1 MAIQD
6 RKISLGN
13 AVFNPAT
20 FQGAVF
26 TPQQENMSL
35 LQHSIDKLDERKEK
49 TDIQKANI
57 AEAFS
62 KIRDLLPDNE
72 ETNKYITDNQDR
84 IIGTIDSMINLGDYS
99 AALSSARSLAS
110 NFMASAEYNARI
122 KEHKQRNI
130 WLESINNSNIDNYI
144 KEYYIDTYKDKNNFT
159 RDENGNITGT
169 AGWEAPL
176 PEKGQTATS
185 IIQAA
190 VKATADERT
199 DTTKQWT
206 NTTGTGGHRVDK
218 RELLTAEKISN
229 TAKGIVK
236 NNNNIR
242 QAFIDQYNAGIYQI
256 KKLENSL
263 KNITDEKQREAIQ
276 NKIDGYKKTFYKNGA
291 PIANAETY
299 IENLFSKDNTEIKN
313 AEYDYNHT
321 NRGTDNYSKAS
332 LINGGIDLS
341 NYPGAEGEIEGEKGQ
356 STRQPKVDPQ
366 TPFIFNKGNRT
377 GLELYQLFPKNNN
390 NINK

>member
-6 RKISLGN
+6 RKISLGTV
-13 AVFNPAT
+13 AFNPAT

-72 ETNKYITDNQDR
+72 ETNKYITDNQNR
-84 IIGTIDSMINLGDYS
+84 IMGTIDSMINLGDYS
-99 AALSSARSLAS
+99 AALSSARTLAS
-110 NFMASAEYNARI
+110 TFMASPEYNARI

-130 WLESINNSNIDNYI
+130 WLESLNKSNVDNYI

-176 PEKGQTATS
+176 PEQGKSATS

-199 DTTKQWT
+199 DSTKSWT
-206 NTTGTGGHRVDK
+206 NSTGTGGHKVYK

-229 TAKGIVK
+229 TAKSIL
-236 NNNNIR
+236 NNNTNIR
-242 QAFIDQYNAGIYQI
+242 QAFIDQYNAGIHQI
-256 KKLENSL
+256 SKLELSL
-263 KNITDEKQREAIQ
+263 GSTNDERKKQDIQ
-276 NKIDGYKKTFYKNGA
+276 NKIDGYKKMFYKNGA
-291 PIANAETY
+291 PIANAEMY
-299 IENLFSKDNTEIKN
+299 IEDLFSKDNAEIKN
-313 AEYDYNHT
+313 AAYDYIHN
-321 NRGTDNYSKAS
+321 NIGSDNYSRAAS
-332 LINGGIDLS
+332 GTGGIDLS
-341 NYPGAEGEIEGEKGQ
+341 NYTGAEGEFDGEQGQ
-356 STRQPKVDPQ
+356 STRQTVVDAINAANTYVIP
-366 TPFIFNKGNRT
+366 KGNRD
-377 GLELYQLFPKNNN
+377 GLIHPYK
-390 NINK
+390 K

>member
-13 AVFNPAT
+13 VAFNPAT

-62 KIRDLLPDNE
+62 KIRELLPDNE
-72 ETNKYITDNQDR
+72 ETNKYITDNQNR
-84 IIGTIDSMINLGDYS
+84 IMGTIDSMINLGDYS
-99 AALSSARSLAS
+99 AALSSARTLAS
-110 NFMASAEYNARI
+110 TFMASPEYNARI

-130 WLESINNSNIDNYI
+130 WLESLNRSNVDNYI

-159 RDENGNITGT
+159 RDENGNVTGT

-176 PEKGQTATS
+176 PEQGQSATS

-206 NTTGTGGHRVDK
+206 TSDGTGGHKAYK

-229 TAKGIVK
+229 TAKSIL
-236 NNNNIR
+236 NNNTNIR
-242 QAFIDQYNAGIYQI
+242 QAFIDQYNAGIHQI
-256 KKLENSL
+256 TKLELSL
-263 KNITDEKQREAIQ
+263 GSTNDERKKQDIQ
-276 NKIDGYKKTFYKNGA
+276 NKIDGYKKMFYKNGA
-291 PIANAETY
+291 PIANAEMY
-299 IENLFSKDNTEIKN
+299 IEDLFSKDNTEIKN
-313 AEYDYNHT
+313 AAYDYIHN
-321 NRGTDNYSKAS
+321 NIGSDNYSRSAS
-332 LINGGIDLS
+332 GTGGIDLS
-341 NYPGAEGEIEGEKGQ
+341 KYVGAEGEFDGEQGQ
-356 STRQPKVDPQ
+356 STRQTIVDAVNGEQ
-366 TPFIFNKGNRT
+366 TYVLNKGNRD
-377 GLELYQLFPKNNN
+377 GLIHPYK
-390 NINK
+390 K

>member
-13 AVFNPAT
+13 VAFNPAT

-62 KIRDLLPDNE
+62 KIRELLPDNE
-72 ETNKYITDNQDR
+72 ETNKYITDNQNR
-84 IIGTIDSMINLGDYS
+84 IMGTIDSMINLGDYS
-99 AALSSARSLAS
+99 AALSSARTLAS
-110 NFMASAEYNARI
+110 TFMASPEYNARI

-130 WLESINNSNIDNYI
+130 WLESLNRSNVDNYI

-176 PEKGQTATS
+176 PEQGQNATS

-190 VKATADERT
+190 VKATADKRT
-199 DTTKQWT
+199 DSTKSWT
-206 NTTGTGGHRVDK
+206 NSTGTGGHKVYK

-229 TAKGIVK
+229 TAKSIL
-236 NNNNIR
+236 NNDSNIR
-242 QAFIDQYNAGIYQI
+242 QAFIDQYNAGIHQI
-256 KKLENSL
+256 TKLESSL
-263 KNITDEKQREAIQ
+263 LNTTDERKKQDIQ
-276 NKIDGYKKTFYKNGA
+276 NKIDGYKKMFYKNGA
-291 PIANAETY
+291 PIANAEMY
-299 IENLFSKDNTEIKN
+299 IEDLFSKDNAEIKN
-313 AEYDYNHT
+313 AAYDYIHN
-321 NRGTDNYSKAS
+321 NIGSDNYSRATS
-332 LINGGIDLS
+332 GTGGIDLS
-341 NYPGAEGEIEGEKGQ
+341 NYTGAEGEFDGEQGQ
-356 STRQPKVDPQ
+356 NTRQTVVDAINGAKQYVLP
-366 TPFIFNKGNRT
+366 KGNRD
-377 GLELYQLFPKNNN
+377 GLIHPYK
-390 NINK
+390 K

>member
-6 RKISLGN
+6 RKISLGSV
-13 AVFNPAT
+13 AFNPAT

-72 ETNKYITDNQDR
+72 ETNKYITDNQNR
-84 IIGTIDSMINLGDYS
+84 IMGTIDSMINLGDYS
-99 AALSSARSLAS
+99 AALSSARTLAS
-110 NFMASAEYNARI
+110 TFMASPEYNARI

-130 WLESINNSNIDNYI
+130 WLESLNRSNVDNYI

-176 PEKGQTATS
+176 PEQGQSATS

-199 DTTKQWT
+199 DSAKSWT
-206 NTTGTGGHRVDK
+206 GSTGTGGHKAYK

-229 TAKGIVK
+229 TAKSIL
-236 NNNNIR
+236 NNNTNIR
-242 QAFIDQYNAGIYQI
+242 QAFIDQYNAGIHQI
-256 KKLENSL
+256 TKLESSL
-263 KNITDEKQREAIQ
+263 LNTTDERKRQDIQ
-276 NKIDGYKKTFYKNGA
+276 NKIDGYKKMFYKNGA
-291 PIANAETY
+291 PINNAEMY
-299 IENLFSKDNTEIKN
+299 IEDLFSKDNTEIKN
-313 AEYDYNHT
+313 AAYDYIHNSK
-321 NRGTDNYSKAS
+321 GSDNYSRAA
-332 LINGGIDLS
+332 LGTGGIDLS
-341 NYPGAEGEIEGEKGQ
+341 NYTGAEGEFDGEQGQ
-356 STRQPKVDPQ
+356 STRQTIVDVINGAQ
-366 TPFIFNKGNRT
+366 TYVLAPGNRN
-377 GLELYQLFPKNNN
+377 GLIHPYK
-390 NINK
+390 K

>member
-6 RKISLGN
+6 RKISLGSV
-13 AVFNPAT
+13 AFNPAT

-72 ETNKYITDNQDR
+72 ETNKYITDNQNR
-84 IIGTIDSMINLGDYS
+84 IMGTIDSMINLGDYS
-99 AALSSARSLAS
+99 AALSSARTLAS
-110 NFMASAEYNARI
+110 TFMASPEYNARI

-130 WLESINNSNIDNYI
+130 WLESLNRSNVDNYI

-176 PEKGQTATS
+176 PEQGQSATS

-199 DTTKQWT
+199 DSANSWT
-206 NTTGTGGHRVDK
+206 NSTGTGGHKAYK

-229 TAKGIVK
+229 TAKSIL
-236 NNNNIR
+236 NNNTNIR
-242 QAFIDQYNAGIYQI
+242 QAFIDQYNAGIHQI
-256 KKLENSL
+256 NKLELSL
-263 KNITDEKQREAIQ
+263 LNTTDERKKQDIQ
-276 NKIDGYKKTFYKNGA
+276 NKIDGYKKMFYKNGA
-291 PIANAETY
+291 PIANAEMY
-299 IENLFSKDNTEIKN
+299 IEDLFSKDNTEIKN
-313 AEYDYNHT
+313 AAYDYIHDSK
-321 NRGTDNYSKAS
+321 GSDNYSRTAS
-332 LINGGIDLS
+332 GTGGIDLS
-341 NYPGAEGEIEGEKGQ
+341 NYTGAEGEFDGEQGQ
-356 STRQPKVDPQ
+356 STRQTIVDAVNGAQ
-366 TPFIFNKGNRT
+366 TYVLNKGNRN
-377 GLELYQLFPKNNN
+377 GLVHSYK
-390 NINK
+390 K

>member
-6 RKISLGN
+6 RKISLGTV
-13 AVFNPAT
+13 AFNPAT

-72 ETNKYITDNQDR
+72 ETNKYITDNQNR
-84 IIGTIDSMINLGDYS
+84 IMGTIDSMINLGDYS
-99 AALSSARSLAS
+99 AALSSARTLAS
-110 NFMASAEYNARI
+110 TFMASPEYNARI
-122 KEHKQRNI
+122 KEYKQRNI
-130 WLESINNSNIDNYI
+130 WLESLNRSNVDNYI

-176 PEKGQTATS
+176 PEQGQSATS

-199 DTTKQWT
+199 DSTKSWT
-206 NTTGTGGHRVDK
+206 DSTGTGGHKAYK

-229 TAKGIVK
+229 TAKSIL
-236 NNNNIR
+236 NNNTNIR
-242 QAFIDQYNAGIYQI
+242 QAFVDQYNAGIHQI
-256 KKLENSL
+256 TKLESSL
-263 KNITDEKQREAIQ
+263 LNTNDERKRQDIQ
-276 NKIDGYKKTFYKNGA
+276 NKIDGYKKMFYKNGA
-291 PIANAETY
+291 PIANAEMY
-299 IENLFSKDNTEIKN
+299 IEDLFSKDNTEIKN
-313 AEYDYNHT
+313 AAYDYIHN
-321 NRGTDNYSKAS
+321 NIGSDNYSRTTS
-332 LINGGIDLS
+332 GTGGIDLS
-341 NYPGAEGEIEGEKGQ
+341 NYTGAEGEFDGEQGQ
-356 STRQPKVDPQ
+356 STRQTVVDVINAATTYVIP
-366 TPFIFNKGNRT
+366 KGNRN
-377 GLELYQLFPKNNN
+377 GLIHPYK
-390 NINK
+390 K

>member
-13 AVFNPAT
+13 IAFNPAT

-72 ETNKYITDNQDR
+72 ETNKYITDNQNR
-84 IIGTIDSMINLGDYS
+84 IMGTIDSMINLGDYS
-99 AALSSARSLAS
+99 AALSSARTLAS
-110 NFMASAEYNARI
+110 TFMASPEYNARI

-130 WLESINNSNIDNYI
+130 WLESLNRSNVDNYI

-176 PEKGQTATS
+176 PEQGQSATS

-199 DTTKQWT
+199 DSAKSWT
-206 NTTGTGGHRVDK
+206 DSTGTGGHKAYK

-229 TAKGIVK
+229 TAKSIL
-236 NNNNIR
+236 NNNTNIR
-242 QAFIDQYNAGIYQI
+242 QAFIDQYNAGIHQI
-256 KKLENSL
+256 NKLELSL
-263 KNITDEKQREAIQ
+263 GSTNDERKKQDIQ
-276 NKIDGYKKTFYKNGA
+276 NKIDGYKKMFYKNGA
-291 PIANAETY
+291 PIANAEMY
-299 IENLFSKDNTEIKN
+299 IEDLFSKDNTEIKN
-313 AEYDYNHT
+313 AAYDYIHNS
-321 NRGTDNYSKAS
+321 RGSDNYSRAAS
-332 LINGGIDLS
+332 GAGGIDLS
-341 NYPGAEGEIEGEKGQ
+341 NYTGAEGEFDGEQGQ
-356 STRQPKVDPQ
+356 NTRQTIIDTVSGAQ
-366 TPFIFNKGNRT
+366 TYALNKGNRN
-377 GLELYQLFPKNNN
+377 GLIHPYK
-390 NINK
+390 K

>member
-13 AVFNPAT
+13 IAFNPAT

-72 ETNKYITDNQDR
+72 ETNKYITDNQNR
-84 IIGTIDSMINLGDYS
+84 IMGTIDSMINIGDYS
-99 AALSSARSLAS
+99 AALSSARTLAS
-110 NFMASAEYNARI
+110 TFMASPEYNARI

-130 WLESINNSNIDNYI
+130 WLESLNRSNVDNYI

-176 PEKGQTATS
+176 PEQGQSATS

-199 DTTKQWT
+199 DSAKSWT
-206 NTTGTGGHRVDK
+206 DSTGTGGHKAYK

-229 TAKGIVK
+229 TAKSIL
-236 NNNNIR
+236 NNNTNIR
-242 QAFIDQYNAGIYQI
+242 QAFIDQYNAGIHQI
-256 KKLENSL
+256 NKLELSL
-263 KNITDEKQREAIQ
+263 LNTTDERKKQDIQ
-276 NKIDGYKKTFYKNGA
+276 NKIDGYKKMFYKNGA
-291 PIANAETY
+291 PIANAEMY
-299 IENLFSKDNTEIKN
+299 IEDLFSKDNTEIKN
-313 AEYDYNHT
+313 AAYDYIHDSK
-321 NRGTDNYSKAS
+321 GSDNYSRAAS
-332 LINGGIDLS
+332 GTGGIDLS
-341 NYPGAEGEIEGEKGQ
+341 NYTGAEGEFDGEQGQ
-356 STRQPKVDPQ
+356 STRQTIVDAVNGAQ
-366 TPFIFNKGNRT
+366 TYVLNKGNRN
-377 GLELYQLFPKNNN
+377 GLVHPYK
-390 NINK
+390 K

>member
-6 RKISLGN
+6 RKISLGTV
-13 AVFNPAT
+13 AFTPAT

-72 ETNKYITDNQDR
+72 ETNKYITDNQNR
-84 IIGTIDSMINLGDYS
+84 IMGTIDSMINLGDYS
-99 AALSSARSLAS
+99 AALSSARTLAS
-110 NFMASAEYNARI
+110 TFMASPEYNARI

-130 WLESINNSNIDNYI
+130 WLESLNRSNVDNYI

-176 PEKGQTATS
+176 PEQGQSVTS

-199 DTTKQWT
+199 DSAKSWT
-206 NTTGTGGHRVDK
+206 DSTGTGGHKGYK
-218 RELLTAEKISN
+218 RELLTAEKIAN
-229 TAKGIVK
+229 TAKSIL
-236 NNNNIR
+236 NNNTNIR
-242 QAFIDQYNAGIYQI
+242 QAFVDQYNAGIHQI
-256 KKLENSL
+256 TKLELSLNST
-263 KNITDEKQREAIQ
+263 NDERKKQNIQ
-276 NKIDGYKKTFYKNGA
+276 NKIDGYKKMFYKNGA
-291 PIANAETY
+291 PIANAEMY
-299 IENLFSKDNTEIKN
+299 IEDLFSKDNAEIKN
-313 AEYDYNHT
+313 AAYDYIHN
-321 NRGTDNYSKAS
+321 NIGSDNYSRSAS
-332 LINGGIDLS
+332 GSGGIDLS
-341 NYPGAEGEIEGEKGQ
+341 NYTGAEGEFDGEQGQ
-356 STRQPKVDPQ
+356 STRQTIVDAVNGAQ
-366 TPFIFNKGNRT
+366 TYVLKGNRN
-377 GLELYQLFPKNNN
+377 GLIHPYKINN
-390 NINK
+390 

>member
-13 AVFNPAT
+13 VAFNPAT

-72 ETNKYITDNQDR
+72 ETNKYITDNQNR
-84 IIGTIDSMINLGDYS
+84 IMGTIDSMINLGDYS
-99 AALSSARSLAS
+99 AALSSARTLAS
-110 NFMASAEYNARI
+110 TFMASPEYNARI

-130 WLESINNSNIDNYI
+130 WLESLNRSNVDNYI

-176 PEKGQTATS
+176 PEQGQSATS

-199 DTTKQWT
+199 DSAKSWT
-206 NTTGTGGHRVDK
+206 NSTGTGGHKAYK

-229 TAKGIVK
+229 TAKSIL
-236 NNNNIR
+236 NNNTNIR
-242 QAFIDQYNAGIYQI
+242 QAFIDQYNAGIHQI
-256 KKLENSL
+256 DKLELSL
-263 KNITDEKQREAIQ
+263 LNTTDERKKQDIQ
-276 NKIDGYKKTFYKNGA
+276 NKIDGYKKMFYKNGA
-291 PIANAETY
+291 PIANAEMY
-299 IENLFSKDNTEIKN
+299 IEDLFSKDNTEIKN
-313 AEYDYNHT
+313 AAYDYIHNS
-321 NRGTDNYSKAS
+321 RGSDNYSRAAS
-332 LINGGIDLS
+332 GAGGIDLS
-341 NYPGAEGEIEGEKGQ
+341 NYTGAEGEFDGEQGQ
-356 STRQPKVDPQ
+356 STRQTIVNAINGTQ
-366 TPFIFNKGNRT
+366 TYVLNKGNRN
-377 GLELYQLFPKNNN
+377 GLIHPYK
-390 NINK
+390 K

>member
-13 AVFNPAT
+13 IAFNPAT

-72 ETNKYITDNQDR
+72 ETNKYITDNQNR
-84 IIGTIDSMINLGDYS
+84 IMGTIDSMINLGDYS
-99 AALSSARSLAS
+99 AALSSARTLAS
-110 NFMASAEYNARI
+110 TFMASPEYNARI

-130 WLESINNSNIDNYI
+130 WLESLNRSNVDNYI

-176 PEKGQTATS
+176 PEQGQSATS

-199 DTTKQWT
+199 DSAKSWT
-206 NTTGTGGHRVDK
+206 NSTGTGGHKAYK

-229 TAKGIVK
+229 TAKSIL
-236 NNNNIR
+236 NNNTNIR
-242 QAFIDQYNAGIYQI
+242 QAFIDQYNAGIHQI
-256 KKLENSL
+256 NKLELSL
-263 KNITDEKQREAIQ
+263 GSTTDERKKKDIQ
-276 NKIDGYKKTFYKNGA
+276 NKIDGYKKMFYKNGA
-291 PIANAETY
+291 PISNAEMY
-299 IENLFSKDNTEIKN
+299 IEDLFSKDNTEIKN
-313 AEYDYNHT
+313 AAYDYIHDS
-321 NRGTDNYSKAS
+321 RGSDNYSRAAS
-332 LINGGIDLS
+332 GAGGIDLS
-341 NYPGAEGEIEGEKGQ
+341 NYTGAEGEFDGEQGQ
-356 STRQPKVDPQ
+356 STRQTIIDTVSGAQ
-366 TPFIFNKGNRT
+366 TYALNKGNRN
-377 GLELYQLFPKNNN
+377 GLIHPYK
-390 NINK
+390 K

>member
-13 AVFNPAT
+13 IAFNPAT

-72 ETNKYITDNQDR
+72 ETNKYITDNQNR
-84 IIGTIDSMINLGDYS
+84 IMGTIDSMINLGDYS
-99 AALSSARSLAS
+99 AALSSARTLAS
-110 NFMASAEYNARI
+110 TFMASPEYNARI

-130 WLESINNSNIDNYI
+130 WLESLNRSNVDNYI

-176 PEKGQTATS
+176 PEQGQSATS

-199 DTTKQWT
+199 DTAKSWT
-206 NTTGTGGHRVDK
+206 DSIGTGGHKAYK

-229 TAKGIVK
+229 TAKSIL
-236 NNNNIR
+236 NNNTNIR
-242 QAFIDQYNAGIYQI
+242 QAFIDQYNAGIHQI
-256 KKLENSL
+256 SKLELFLGSTN
-263 KNITDEKQREAIQ
+263 DERKKQDIQ
-276 NKIDGYKKTFYKNGA
+276 NKIDGYKKMFYKNGA
-291 PIANAETY
+291 PIANAEMY
-299 IENLFSKDNTEIKN
+299 IEDLFSKNNTEIIN
-313 AEYDYNHT
+313 AAYDYIHN
-321 NRGTDNYSKAS
+321 NIGSDNYSRSAS
-332 LINGGIDLS
+332 GTGGIDLS
-341 NYPGAEGEIEGEKGQ
+341 NYTGAEGEFDGEQGQ
-356 STRQPKVDPQ
+356 STRQTIVDAVNAAQ
-366 TPFIFNKGNRT
+366 THVIPKGNRNR
-377 GLELYQLFPKNNN
+377 LIHPYK
-390 NINK
+390 K

>member
-6 RKISLGN
+6 RKISLGTV
-13 AVFNPAT
+13 AFNPAT

-72 ETNKYITDNQDR
+72 ETNKYITDNQNR
-84 IIGTIDSMINLGDYS
+84 IMGTIDSMINLGDYS
-99 AALSSARSLAS
+99 AALSSARTLAS
-110 NFMASAEYNARI
+110 TFMASPEYNARI
-122 KEHKQRNI
+122 KEHKQRNV
-130 WLESINNSNIDNYI
+130 WLESLNRSNVDNYI

-176 PEKGQTATS
+176 PEQGQSATS

-199 DTTKQWT
+199 DSANSWT
-206 NTTGTGGHRVDK
+206 NSTGTGGHKAYK

-229 TAKGIVK
+229 TAKSIL
-236 NNNNIR
+236 NNNSNIR
-242 QAFIDQYNAGIYQI
+242 QAFIDQYNAGIHQI
-256 KKLENSL
+256 NKLELSL
-263 KNITDEKQREAIQ
+263 GSTTDERKKQDIQ
-276 NKIDGYKKTFYKNGA
+276 NKIDGYKKMFYKNSA
-291 PIANAETY
+291 PIANAEMY
-299 IENLFSKDNTEIKN
+299 IEDLFSKDNAEIKN
-313 AEYDYNHT
+313 AAYDYIHN
-321 NRGTDNYSKAS
+321 NIGSDNYSRAA
-332 LINGGIDLS
+332 LGAGGIDLS
-341 NYPGAEGEIEGEKGQ
+341 NYTGAEDEFDGEQGQ
-356 STRQPKVDPQ
+356 NTRQTIVDVVNGAQ
-366 TPFIFNKGNRT
+366 TYVLAKGNRN
-377 GLELYQLFPKNNN
+377 GLIHSYK
-390 NINK
+390 K

>member
-6 RKISLGN
+6 RKISLGSV
-13 AVFNPAT
+13 AFNPAT

-72 ETNKYITDNQDR
+72 ETNKYITDNQNR
-84 IIGTIDSMINLGDYS
+84 IMGTIDSMINLGDYS
-99 AALSSARSLAS
+99 AALSSARTLAS
-110 NFMASAEYNARI
+110 TFMASPEYNARI

-130 WLESINNSNIDNYI
+130 WLESLNKSNVDNYI

-176 PEKGQTATS
+176 PEQGQSATS

-190 VKATADERT
+190 VKATADEKT
-199 DTTKQWT
+199 DSAKSWT
-206 NTTGTGGHRVDK
+206 NSTGTGGHNAYK

-229 TAKGIVK
+229 TAKSIL
-236 NNNNIR
+236 NNNTNIR
-242 QAFIDQYNAGIYQI
+242 QAFVDQYNAGIHQI
-256 KKLENSL
+256 TKLESSL
-263 KNITDEKQREAIQ
+263 LNTTDERKRQDIQ
-276 NKIDGYKKTFYKNGA
+276 NKIDGYKKMFYKNGA
-291 PIANAETY
+291 PIANAEMY
-299 IENLFSKDNTEIKN
+299 IEDLFSKDNTEIKN
-313 AEYDYNHT
+313 AAYDYIHNS
-321 NRGTDNYSKAS
+321 RGSDNYSRAAS
-332 LINGGIDLS
+332 GAGGINLS
-341 NYPGAEGEIEGEKGQ
+341 NYSGAEAEFDGEQGQ
-356 STRQPKVDPQ
+356 NTRQTIIDAVSGAQ
-366 TPFIFNKGNRT
+366 TYVLNKGNRN
-377 GLELYQLFPKNNN
+377 GLTHPYK
-390 NINK
+390 K

>member
-13 AVFNPAT
+13 VAFNPAT

-72 ETNKYITDNQDR
+72 ETNKYITDNQNR
-84 IIGTIDSMINLGDYS
+84 IMGTIDSMINLGDYS
-99 AALSSARSLAS
+99 AALSSARTLAS
-110 NFMASAEYNARI
+110 TFMASPEYNARI

-130 WLESINNSNIDNYI
+130 WLESLNRSNVDNYI

-159 RDENGNITGT
+159 RDDNGNITGT

-176 PEKGQTATS
+176 PEQGQSATS

-199 DTTKQWT
+199 DSAKSWT
-206 NTTGTGGHRVDK
+206 DSTGTGGHKAYK

-229 TAKGIVK
+229 TAKSIL
-236 NNNNIR
+236 NNNTNIR

-256 KKLENSL
+256 SKLESSL
-263 KNITDEKQREAIQ
+263 LNTTDERKKQDIQ
-276 NKIDGYKKTFYKNGA
+276 NKIDGYKKMFYKNGA
-291 PIANAETY
+291 PITNAEMY
-299 IENLFSKDNTEIKN
+299 IEDLFSKDNTEIKN
-313 AEYDYNHT
+313 AAYDYIHDSK
-321 NRGTDNYSKAS
+321 GSDNYSRAAS
-332 LINGGIDLS
+332 GTGGIDLS
-341 NYPGAEGEIEGEKGQ
+341 NYTGAEGEFDGEQGQ
-356 STRQPKVDPQ
+356 STRQTIVDVVNGAQ
-366 TPFIFNKGNRT
+366 TYVLNKGNRN
-377 GLELYQLFPKNNN
+377 GLIHPYKN
-390 NINK
+390 K

>member
-1 MAIQD
+1 MPIQD

-13 AVFNPAT
+13 VSFNPAT

-72 ETNKYITDNQDR
+72 ETNKYITDNQNR
-84 IIGTIDSMINLGDYS
+84 IMGTIDSMINLGDYS
-99 AALSSARSLAS
+99 AALSSARTLAS
-110 NFMASAEYNARI
+110 TFMASPEYNARI

-130 WLESINNSNIDNYI
+130 WLESLNRSNVDNYI

-176 PEKGQTATS
+176 PEQGQSATS

-199 DTTKQWT
+199 DTAKSWT
-206 NTTGTGGHRVDK
+206 DSTGTGGHKVYK

-229 TAKGIVK
+229 TAKSIL
-236 NNNNIR
+236 NNDSNIR
-242 QAFIDQYNAGIYQI
+242 QAFIDQYNAGIHQI
-256 KKLENSL
+256 TKLESSL
-263 KNITDEKQREAIQ
+263 LNTTDERKRQDIQ
-276 NKIDGYKKTFYKNGA
+276 NKIDGYKKMFYKNGA
-291 PIANAETY
+291 PIANAEMY
-299 IENLFSKDNTEIKN
+299 IEDLFSKDNIEIKN
-313 AEYDYNHT
+313 AAYDYIHDS
-321 NRGTDNYSKAS
+321 RGSDNYSRAAS
-332 LINGGIDLS
+332 GAGGIDLS
-341 NYPGAEGEIEGEKGQ
+341 SYSGAEDEFDGEQGQ
-356 STRQPKVDPQ
+356 NTRQTIIDAVSGAQ
-366 TPFIFNKGNRT
+366 TYALNKGNRD
-377 GLELYQLFPKNNN
+377 GLIHPYK
-390 NINK
+390 K

>member
-6 RKISLGN
+6 RKISLGSV
-13 AVFNPAT
+13 AFNPAT

-72 ETNKYITDNQDR
+72 ETNKYITDNQNR
-84 IIGTIDSMINLGDYS
+84 IMGTIDSMINLGDYS
-99 AALSSARSLAS
+99 AALSSARTLAS
-110 NFMASAEYNARI
+110 TFMASPEYNARI

-130 WLESINNSNIDNYI
+130 WLESLNRSNVDNYI

-159 RDENGNITGT
+159 IDENGNITGT

-176 PEKGQTATS
+176 PEQGQNATS

-199 DTTKQWT
+199 DSAKSWT
-206 NTTGTGGHRVDK
+206 DSTGTGGHKAYK

-229 TAKGIVK
+229 TAKSIL
-236 NNNNIR
+236 NNNTNIR
-242 QAFIDQYNAGIYQI
+242 QAFIDQYNAGIHQI
-256 KKLENSL
+256 NKLELSL
-263 KNITDEKQREAIQ
+263 GSTNDERKKQDIQ
-276 NKIDGYKKTFYKNGA
+276 NKIDGYKKMFYKNGA
-291 PIANAETY
+291 PIANAEMY
-299 IENLFSKDNTEIKN
+299 IEDLFSKDNTEIKN
-313 AEYDYNHT
+313 AAYDYIHDNI
-321 NRGTDNYSKAS
+321 GSDNYSRAAS
-332 LINGGIDLS
+332 GTGGIDLS
-341 NYPGAEGEIEGEKGQ
+341 NYTGAEGEFDGEQGQ
-356 STRQPKVDPQ
+356 NTRQTIVDAVNGAQ
-366 TPFIFNKGNRT
+366 TYALNKGNRN
-377 GLELYQLFPKNNN
+377 GLVHPYK
-390 NINK
+390 K

>member
-6 RKISLGN
+6 RKISLGTV
-13 AVFNPAT
+13 AFNPAT

-72 ETNKYITDNQDR
+72 ETNKYITDNQNR
-84 IIGTIDSMINLGDYS
+84 IMGTIDSMINLGDYS
-99 AALSSARSLAS
+99 AALSSARTLAS
-110 NFMASAEYNARI
+110 TFMASPEYNARI
-122 KEHKQRNI
+122 KEHKQRNV
-130 WLESINNSNIDNYI
+130 WLESLNRSNVDNYI

-169 AGWEAPL
+169 SGWEAPL
-176 PEKGQTATS
+176 PEQGQSATS

-199 DTTKQWT
+199 DSAKSWT
-206 NTTGTGGHRVDK
+206 DSTGTGGHKAYK

-229 TAKGIVK
+229 TAKSIL
-236 NNNNIR
+236 NNNTNIR
-242 QAFIDQYNAGIYQI
+242 QAFIDQYNAGIHQI
-256 KKLENSL
+256 NKLELSL
-263 KNITDEKQREAIQ
+263 GSTIDERKRQDIQ
-276 NKIDGYKKTFYKNGA
+276 NKIDGYKKMFYKNGA
-291 PIANAETY
+291 PIANAEMY
-299 IENLFSKDNTEIKN
+299 IEDLFSKDNLEIKN
-313 AEYDYNHT
+313 AAYDYIHDS
-321 NRGTDNYSKAS
+321 RGSDNYSRAAS
-332 LINGGIDLS
+332 GTGGIDLS
-341 NYPGAEGEIEGEKGQ
+341 NYTGAEGEFDGEQGQ
-356 STRQPKVDPQ
+356 STRQTIVDAVNAAKTYVIP
-366 TPFIFNKGNRT
+366 KGNRD
-377 GLELYQLFPKNNN
+377 GLIHPYK
-390 NINK
+390 K

>member
-13 AVFNPAT
+13 VAFNPAT

-72 ETNKYITDNQDR
+72 ETNKYITDNQNR
-84 IIGTIDSMINLGDYS
+84 IMGTIDSMINLGDYS
-99 AALSSARSLAS
+99 AALSSARTLAS
-110 NFMASAEYNARI
+110 TFMASPEYNARI

-130 WLESINNSNIDNYI
+130 WLESLNRSNVDNYI

-176 PEKGQTATS
+176 REQGQSATS

-199 DTTKQWT
+199 DSAKSWT
-206 NTTGTGGHRVDK
+206 DSTGTGGHKAYK

-229 TAKGIVK
+229 TAKSIL
-236 NNNNIR
+236 NSNTNIR
-242 QAFIDQYNAGIYQI
+242 QAFIDQYNAGIHQI
-256 KKLENSL
+256 NKLELSL
-263 KNITDEKQREAIQ
+263 GSTTDERKKQDIQ
-276 NKIDGYKKTFYKNGA
+276 NKIDGYKKMFYKNGA
-291 PIANAETY
+291 PIANAEMY
-299 IENLFSKDNTEIKN
+299 IEDLFSKDNTEIKN
-313 AEYDYNHT
+313 AAYDYIHNSK
-321 NRGTDNYSKAS
+321 GSDNYSRAAS
-332 LINGGIDLS
+332 GTGGIDLS
-341 NYPGAEGEIEGEKGQ
+341 NYTGAEGEFDGEQGQ
-356 STRQPKVDPQ
+356 STRQTIVDVVNGAQQYVLVP
-366 TPFIFNKGNRT
+366 GNRK
-377 GLELYQLFPKNNN
+377 GLIHPYK
-390 NINK
+390 K

>member
-6 RKISLGN
+6 RKISLGSV
-13 AVFNPAT
+13 AFNPAT

-72 ETNKYITDNQDR
+72 ETNKYITDNQNR
-84 IIGTIDSMINLGDYS
+84 IMGTIDSMINLGDYS
-99 AALSSARSLAS
+99 AALSSARTLAS
-110 NFMASAEYNARI
+110 TFMASPEYNARI

-130 WLESINNSNIDNYI
+130 WLESLNRSNVDNYI

-176 PEKGQTATS
+176 PEQGQSATS

-199 DTTKQWT
+199 DSAKSWT
-206 NTTGTGGHRVDK
+206 DSTGTGGHKAYK

-229 TAKGIVK
+229 TAKSIL
-236 NNNNIR
+236 NNNTNIR
-242 QAFIDQYNAGIYQI
+242 QAFIDQYNAGIHQI
-256 KKLENSL
+256 NKLELSL
-263 KNITDEKQREAIQ
+263 SSTTDERKKQDIQ
-276 NKIDGYKKTFYKNGA
+276 NKIDGYKKMFYKNGA
-291 PIANAETY
+291 PIANAEMY
-299 IENLFSKDNTEIKN
+299 IEDLFSKDNTEIKN
-313 AEYDYNHT
+313 AAYDYIHDS
-321 NRGTDNYSKAS
+321 RGSDNYSRAAS
-332 LINGGIDLS
+332 GTGGIDLS
-341 NYPGAEGEIEGEKGQ
+341 NYTGAEGEFDGEQGQ
-356 STRQPKVDPQ
+356 STRQTIVDAVNGAQ
-366 TPFIFNKGNRT
+366 TYVLNKGNRN
-377 GLELYQLFPKNNN
+377 GLVHPYK
-390 NINK
+390 K

>member
-6 RKISLGN
+6 RKISLGTV
-13 AVFNPAT
+13 AFNPAT

-26 TPQQENMSL
+26 TPQQENMGL

-62 KIRDLLPDNE
+62 KIRDLLPNNE
-72 ETNKYITDNQDR
+72 ETNKYITDNQNR
-84 IIGTIDSMINLGDYS
+84 IMGTIDSMINIGDYS
-99 AALSSARSLAS
+99 AALSYAKTLAS
-110 NFMASAEYNARI
+110 TFMASPEYNARI

-130 WLESINNSNIDNYI
+130 WLESLNKSNVDNYI

-176 PEKGQTATS
+176 PEQGQSVTS

-190 VKATADERT
+190 VRATADEKIDSAKSWT
-199 DTTKQWT
+199 DS
-206 NTTGTGGHRVDK
+206 TGTGGHKGYR

-236 NNNNIR
+236 DNTNIR
-242 QAFIDQYNAGIYQI
+242 QAFIDQYNAGIHQI
-256 KKLENSL
+256 TKLETSL
-263 KNITDEKQREAIQ
+263 LYTTDERKRQDIQ
-276 NKIDGYKKTFYKNGA
+276 NKIDGYKKIFYKNSA
-291 PIANAETY
+291 PIADAETY
-299 IENLFSKDNTEIKN
+299 IEELFSKDNIEIKN
-313 AEYDYNHT
+313 AEYDYIHN
-321 NRGTDNYSKAS
+321 NIGSDNYSRAAS
-332 LINGGIDLS
+332 GAGGIDLS
-341 NYPGAEGEIEGEKGQ
+341 NYHGAEDEIDGEQGQ
-356 STRQPKVDPQ
+356 STRQTVINPMTGISQYITKP
-366 TPFIFNKGNRT
+366 GNRN
-377 GLELYQLFPKNNN
+377 GLIHPYKQ
-390 NINK
+390 

>member
-6 RKISLGN
+6 RKISLGSV
-13 AVFNPAT
+13 AFNPAT

-72 ETNKYITDNQDR
+72 ETNKYITDNQNR
-84 IIGTIDSMINLGDYS
+84 IMGTIDSMINLGDYS
-99 AALSSARSLAS
+99 AALSSARTLAS
-110 NFMASAEYNARI
+110 TFMSSPEYNARI

-130 WLESINNSNIDNYI
+130 WLESLNRSNVDNYI

-176 PEKGQTATS
+176 PEQGQSATS

-199 DTTKQWT
+199 DSAKSWT
-206 NTTGTGGHRVDK
+206 NSTGTGGHKAYK

-229 TAKGIVK
+229 TAKSIL
-236 NNNNIR
+236 NNNTNIR
-242 QAFIDQYNAGIYQI
+242 QAFIDQYNAGIHQI
-256 KKLENSL
+256 NKLELSL
-263 KNITDEKQREAIQ
+263 LNTTDERKRQDIQ
-276 NKIDGYKKTFYKNGA
+276 NKIDGYKKMFYKNSA
-291 PIANAETY
+291 PISNAEMY
-299 IENLFSKDNTEIKN
+299 IEDLFSKDNAEIKN
-313 AEYDYNHT
+313 AAYDYIHN
-321 NRGTDNYSKAS
+321 NIGSDNYSRS
-332 LINGGIDLS
+332 VPGPGGIDLS
-341 NYPGAEGEIEGEKGQ
+341 SYSGAEDEFDGEQGQ
-356 STRQPKVDPQ
+356 NTRQTIIDAVSGQQKY
-366 TPFIFNKGNRT
+366 ILNKGNRN
-377 GLELYQLFPKNNN
+377 GLIHPYK
-390 NINK
+390 K

>member
-13 AVFNPAT
+13 VAFNPAT

-72 ETNKYITDNQDR
+72 ETNKYITDNQNR
-84 IIGTIDSMINLGDYS
+84 IMGTIDSMINLGDYS
-99 AALSSARSLAS
+99 AALSSARTLAS
-110 NFMASAEYNARI
+110 TFMASPEYNARI

-130 WLESINNSNIDNYI
+130 WLESLNRSNVDNYI

-159 RDENGNITGT
+159 RDENGNVTGT

-176 PEKGQTATS
+176 PEQGQSATS

-199 DTTKQWT
+199 DSAKSWT
-206 NTTGTGGHRVDK
+206 NSTGTGGHKVYK

-229 TAKGIVK
+229 TAKSIL
-236 NNNNIR
+236 NNNTNIK
-242 QAFIDQYNAGIYQI
+242 QAFIDQYNAGIHQI
-256 KKLENSL
+256 TKLESSL
-263 KNITDEKQREAIQ
+263 LNTTDERKKQDIQ
-276 NKIDGYKKTFYKNGA
+276 NKIDGYKKMFYKNGA
-291 PIANAETY
+291 PIANAEMY
-299 IENLFSKDNTEIKN
+299 IEDLFSKDNAEIKN
-313 AEYDYNHT
+313 AAYDYIHN
-321 NRGTDNYSKAS
+321 NIGSDNYSRSAS
-332 LINGGIDLS
+332 GTGGIDLS
-341 NYPGAEGEIEGEKGQ
+341 NYTGAEGEFDGEQGQ
-356 STRQPKVDPQ
+356 NTRQTIVDAVNGATTYVIP
-366 TPFIFNKGNRT
+366 KGNRN
-377 GLELYQLFPKNNN
+377 GLIHPYK
-390 NINK
+390 K

>member
-6 RKISLGN
+6 RKISLGTV
-13 AVFNPAT
+13 AFNPAT

-72 ETNKYITDNQDR
+72 ETNKYITDNQNR
-84 IIGTIDSMINLGDYS
+84 SMGTIDSMINLGDYS
-99 AALSSARSLAS
+99 AALSSARTLAS
-110 NFMASAEYNARI
+110 TFMASPEYNARI

-130 WLESINNSNIDNYI
+130 WLESLNRSNVDNYI

-176 PEKGQTATS
+176 PEQGQSATS

-199 DTTKQWT
+199 DSAKSWT
-206 NTTGTGGHRVDK
+206 NSTGTGGHKVYK

-229 TAKGIVK
+229 TDKSIL
-236 NNNNIR
+236 NNDSNIR
-242 QAFIDQYNAGIYQI
+242 QAFIDQYNAGIHQI
-256 KKLENSL
+256 TKLELSLNST
-263 KNITDEKQREAIQ
+263 NDERKKQDIQ
-276 NKIDGYKKTFYKNGA
+276 NKIDGYKKMFYKNGA
-291 PIANAETY
+291 PIANAEMY
-299 IENLFSKDNTEIKN
+299 IEDLFSKDNAEIKN
-313 AEYDYNHT
+313 AAYDYIHN
-321 NRGTDNYSKAS
+321 NIGSDNYSRSAS
-332 LINGGIDLS
+332 GTGGIDLS
-341 NYPGAEGEIEGEKGQ
+341 NYTGAEGEFDGEQGQ
-356 STRQPKVDPQ
+356 STRQTIVDAVNGAQ
-366 TPFIFNKGNRT
+366 TYVLKGNRN
-377 GLELYQLFPKNNN
+377 GLIHPYK
-390 NINK
+390 K

>member
-13 AVFNPAT
+13 VAFNPAT

-49 TDIQKANI
+49 TDMQKANI

-72 ETNKYITDNQDR
+72 ETNKYITDNQNR
-84 IIGTIDSMINLGDYS
+84 IMGTIDSMINLGDYS
-99 AALSSARSLAS
+99 AALSSARTLAS
-110 NFMASAEYNARI
+110 TFMASPEYNARI

-130 WLESINNSNIDNYI
+130 WLESLNRSNVDNYI

-176 PEKGQTATS
+176 PEQGQSATS

-199 DTTKQWT
+199 DSAKAWT
-206 NTTGTGGHRVDK
+206 NSTGTGGNKAYK

-229 TAKGIVK
+229 TAKSIL
-236 NNNNIR
+236 NNNTNIR
-242 QAFIDQYNAGIYQI
+242 QAFIDQYNAGIHQI
-256 KKLENSL
+256 TKLESSL
-263 KNITDEKQREAIQ
+263 LNTIDERKRQDIQ
-276 NKIDGYKKTFYKNGA
+276 NKIDGYKKMFYKNGA
-291 PIANAETY
+291 PIANAEMY
-299 IENLFSKDNTEIKN
+299 IEDLFSKDNTEIKN
-313 AEYDYNHT
+313 AAYDYIHDS
-321 NRGTDNYSKAS
+321 RGSDNYSRS
-332 LINGGIDLS
+332 VPGPGGINLS
-341 NYPGAEGEIEGEKGQ
+341 NYSGAEAEFDGEQGQ
-356 STRQPKVDPQ
+356 NTRQTIIDTVSGQQ
-366 TPFIFNKGNRT
+366 TYVLNKGNRN
-377 GLELYQLFPKNNN
+377 GLVHTYK
-390 NINK
+390 K

>member
-1 MAIQD
+1 MSTEEN
-6 RKISLGN
+6 KISLKN
-13 AVFNPAT
+13 AVFTPAT
-20 FQGAVF
+20 FQGFAF

-72 ETNKYITDNQDR
+72 ETNKYITDNQNR
-84 IIGTIDSMINLGDYS
+84 IMGTIDSMINLGDYS
-99 AALSSARSLAS
+99 AALSSARTLAS
-110 NFMASAEYNARI
+110 TFMASPEYNARI

-130 WLESINNSNIDNYI
+130 WLESLNKSNVDNYI

-176 PEKGQTATS
+176 PEQGQNATS

-190 VKATADERT
+190 VNATRDERT
-199 DTTKQWT
+199 DTTKSWT
-206 NTTGTGGHRVDK
+206 NNTGTGGHKQYK

-229 TAKGIVK
+229 TAKSILN
-236 NNNNIR
+236 NNNNIK
-242 QAFIDQYNAGIYQI
+242 QAFIDQYNAGIHQI
-256 KKLENSL
+256 TKLELALSSTN
-263 KNITDEKQREAIQ
+263 DERKKQDIQ
-276 NKIDGYKKTFYKNGA
+276 NKIDGYKKMFYKNGA

-299 IENLFSKDNTEIKN
+299 IENLFSKDNIEIKN
-313 AEYDYNHT
+313 AAYDYIHDNK
-321 NRGTDNYSKAS
+321 GEDNYSKPTSGA
-332 LINGGIDLS
+332 GGIDLS
-341 NYPGAEGEIEGEKGQ
+341 NYSGAEDEFDGEQGQ
-356 STRQPKVDPQ
+356 NTRQTVVDA
-366 TPFIFNKGNRT
+366 IIGSKSYGLNKGNRN
-377 GLELYQLFPKNNN
+377 GLTYLYKQ
-390 NINK
+390 

>member
-13 AVFNPAT
+13 IAFNPAT

-72 ETNKYITDNQDR
+72 ETNKYITDNQNR
-84 IIGTIDSMINLGDYS
+84 IMGTIDSMINLGDYG
-99 AALSSARSLAS
+99 AALSSARTLAS
-110 NFMASAEYNARI
+110 TFMASPEYNARI

-130 WLESINNSNIDNYI
+130 WLESLNRSNVDNYI

-176 PEKGQTATS
+176 PEQGQSATS

-199 DTTKQWT
+199 DSAKSWT
-206 NTTGTGGHRVDK
+206 DSTGTGGHKAYK

-229 TAKGIVK
+229 TAKSIL
-236 NNNNIR
+236 NNNTNIR
-242 QAFIDQYNAGIYQI
+242 QAFIDQYNAGIHQI
-256 KKLENSL
+256 TKLESSL
-263 KNITDEKQREAIQ
+263 LTTNDERKKQDIQ
-276 NKIDGYKKTFYKNGA
+276 NKIDGYKKMFYKNGA
-291 PIANAETY
+291 PIANAEMY
-299 IENLFSKDNTEIKN
+299 IEDLFSKDNTEIKN
-313 AEYDYNHT
+313 AAYDYIHDSK
-321 NRGTDNYSKAS
+321 GSDNYSRAAS
-332 LINGGIDLS
+332 GAGGIDLS
-341 NYPGAEGEIEGEKGQ
+341 NYSGAEDEFDGEQGQ
-356 STRQPKVDPQ
+356 STRQTIVDVVNGVQ
-366 TPFIFNKGNRT
+366 TYVLNKGNRN
-377 GLELYQLFPKNNN
+377 GLIHPYK
-390 NINK
+390 K

>member
-6 RKISLGN
+6 RKISLGTV
-13 AVFNPAT
+13 AFNTAT

-26 TPQQENMSL
+26 TPQQENISL

-72 ETNKYITDNQDR
+72 ETNKYITDNQNR
-84 IIGTIDSMINLGDYS
+84 IMGTIDSMINIGDYS
-99 AALSSARSLAS
+99 AALSSARTLAS
-110 NFMASAEYNARI
+110 TFMASPEYNARI

-130 WLESINNSNIDNYI
+130 WLESLNRSNVDNYI

-176 PEKGQTATS
+176 PEQGQSATS

-199 DTTKQWT
+199 DSAKSWT
-206 NTTGTGGHRVDK
+206 DSTGTGGHKAYK

-229 TAKGIVK
+229 TAKSIL
-236 NNNNIR
+236 NNNTNIR
-242 QAFIDQYNAGIYQI
+242 QAFIDQYNAGIHQI
-256 KKLENSL
+256 NKLELSL
-263 KNITDEKQREAIQ
+263 LNTTDERKKQDIQ
-276 NKIDGYKKTFYKNGA
+276 NKIDGYKKMFYKNGA
-291 PIANAETY
+291 TIANAEMY
-299 IENLFSKDNTEIKN
+299 IEDLFSKDNTEIKN
-313 AEYDYNHT
+313 AAYDYIHDSK
-321 NRGTDNYSKAS
+321 GSDNYSRAAS
-332 LINGGIDLS
+332 GTGGIDLS
-341 NYPGAEGEIEGEKGQ
+341 NYTGAEGEFDGEQGQ
-356 STRQPKVDPQ
+356 STRQTIVDAVNGAQ
-366 TPFIFNKGNRT
+366 TYVLNKGNRN
-377 GLELYQLFPKNNN
+377 GLVHPYK
-390 NINK
+390 K

>member
-13 AVFNPAT
+13 VVFNPAT

-72 ETNKYITDNQDR
+72 ETNKYITDNQNR
-84 IIGTIDSMINLGDYS
+84 IMGTIDSMINLGDYS
-99 AALSSARSLAS
+99 AALSSARTLAS
-110 NFMASAEYNARI
+110 TFMASPEYNARI

-130 WLESINNSNIDNYI
+130 WLESLNRSNVDNYI

-176 PEKGQTATS
+176 PEQGQSATS

-199 DTTKQWT
+199 DSAKSWT
-206 NTTGTGGHRVDK
+206 NSTGTGGHKGYK
-218 RELLTAEKISN
+218 RELLTVEKISN
-229 TAKGIVK
+229 TAKSIL
-236 NNNNIR
+236 NNNTNIR
-242 QAFIDQYNAGIYQI
+242 QAFVDQYNAGIHQI
-256 KKLENSL
+256 TKLESSL
-263 KNITDEKQREAIQ
+263 LNTTDERKRQDIQ
-276 NKIDGYKKTFYKNGA
+276 NKIDGYKKMFYKNCA
-291 PIANAETY
+291 PIANAEMY
-299 IENLFSKDNTEIKN
+299 IEDLFSKDNTEIKN
-313 AEYDYNHT
+313 AAYDYIHNSK
-321 NRGTDNYSKAS
+321 GSDNYSRS
-332 LINGGIDLS
+332 VPGPGGIDLS
-341 NYPGAEGEIEGEKGQ
+341 SYSGAEDEFDGEQGQ
-356 STRQPKVDPQ
+356 NTRQTIIDAVSGQQKY
-366 TPFIFNKGNRT
+366 ILNKGNRN
-377 GLELYQLFPKNNN
+377 GLIHPYK
-390 NINK
+390 K

>member
-13 AVFNPAT
+13 VAFNPAT

-62 KIRDLLPDNE
+62 KIRELLPDNE
-72 ETNKYITDNQDR
+72 ETNKYITDNQNR
-84 IIGTIDSMINLGDYS
+84 IMGTIDSMINLGDYS
-99 AALSSARSLAS
+99 AALSSARTLAS
-110 NFMASAEYNARI
+110 TFMASPEYNARI

-130 WLESINNSNIDNYI
+130 WLESLNRSNVDNYI
-144 KEYYIDTYKDKNNFT
+144 KEYYKDTYKDKNNFT

-176 PEKGQTATS
+176 PEQSQSATS

-190 VKATADERT
+190 VKATTDERT
-199 DTTKQWT
+199 DSSKSWT
-206 NTTGTGGHRVDK
+206 NSTGTGGHNVYK

-229 TAKGIVK
+229 TAKSII
-236 NNNNIR
+236 NNDSNIR
-242 QAFIDQYNAGIYQI
+242 QSFIDQFNAGIHQI
-256 KKLENSL
+256 SKLEVSL
-263 KNITDEKQREAIQ
+263 NNTTDERKRQDIQ
-276 NKIDGYKKTFYKNGA
+276 NKIDGYKKMFYKNGA
-291 PIANAETY
+291 PIASAEMY
-299 IENLFSKDNTEIKN
+299 IEDLFSKDNIEIKN
-313 AEYDYNHT
+313 AAYDYIHT
-321 NRGTDNYSKAS
+321 NKGTDDSPKSYS
-332 LINGGIDLS
+332 GTRGIDLS
-341 NYPGAEGEIEGEKGQ
+341 KYTGAEGEFDGEQGQ
-356 STRQPKVDPQ
+356 NTRQTIVDAVNGAQ
-366 TPFIFNKGNRT
+366 TYVLAKGNRN
-377 GLELYQLFPKNNN
+377 GLIHSYK
-390 NINK
+390 K

>member
-13 AVFNPAT
+13 VAFNPAT

-72 ETNKYITDNQDR
+72 ETNKYITDNQNR
-84 IIGTIDSMINLGDYS
+84 IMGTIDSMINLGDYS
-99 AALSSARSLAS
+99 AALSSARTLAS
-110 NFMASAEYNARI
+110 TFMASPEYNARI

-130 WLESINNSNIDNYI
+130 WLESLNRSNVDNYI

-159 RDENGNITGT
+159 RDKNGNITGT

-176 PEKGQTATS
+176 PEQGQSATS

-199 DTTKQWT
+199 DSTKSWT
-206 NTTGTGGHRVDK
+206 DSTGTGGHKVYK
-218 RELLTAEKISN
+218 RELLAAEKISN
-229 TAKGIVK
+229 TAKSIL
-236 NNNNIR
+236 NNDSNIR
-242 QAFIDQYNAGIYQI
+242 QAFIDQYNAGIHQI
-256 KKLENSL
+256 SKLESSL
-263 KNITDEKQREAIQ
+263 LNTTDERKKQDIQ
-276 NKIDGYKKTFYKNGA
+276 NKIDGYKKMFYKNGA
-291 PIANAETY
+291 PISNAEMY
-299 IENLFSKDNTEIKN
+299 IEDLFSKDNAEIKN
-313 AEYDYNHT
+313 AAYDYIHN
-321 NRGTDNYSKAS
+321 NIGSDNYSRSAS
-332 LINGGIDLS
+332 GTGGIDLS
-341 NYPGAEGEIEGEKGQ
+341 NYTGAEGEFDGEQGQ
-356 STRQPKVDPQ
+356 STRQTIIDAVNGVKTYVL
-366 TPFIFNKGNRT
+366 KGNRQ
-377 GLELYQLFPKNNN
+377 GLQYASWNNKN
-390 NINK
+390 K